1 MDLNIFNPYPD
12 CRSNFNFVS
21 SPTHYDYLR
30 QACQDTGVE
39 ALGYLRKCQS
49 IEIPSRHLGLS
60 IDTEFCLDEFAE
72 QVATEVEKTI
82 DIQRLLE
89 VTSQP
94 FPQPAEESTEAI
106 SPASGLRISIAKT
119 KHSIL
124 FMRKIFG
131 R

>member
-1 MDLNIFNPYPD
+1 MAPILYGFKHFQPHI
-12 CRSNFNFVS
+12 RIVGAIFNFVS

-82 DIQRLLE
+82 DY
-89 VTSQP
+89 
-94 FPQPAEESTEAI
+94 
-106 SPASGLRISIAKT
+106 K
-119 KHSIL
+119 K
-124 FMRKIFG
+124 
-131 R
+131 